1 MPGVDEASQGV
12 NTKHTRCTGLASAV
26 FQSIPLP
33 SRTLGSQGHLV
44 SPRLQ
49 PDCFLATMILRH
61 MQKRCTACPEGRLQ
75 SRNWIRATC
84 VDDNGQRYPDS
95 WTYYECDRCGDRS
108 KRFLDGR
115 IEVPSPVEWQ
125 RHCQP

>member
-1 MPGVDEASQGV
+1 MMVE
-12 NTKHTRCTGLASAV
+12 
-26 FQSIPLP
+26 
-33 SRTLGSQGHLV
+33 
-44 SPRLQ
+44 
-49 PDCFLATMILRH
+49 ILRH

-108 KRFLDGR
+108 KHFLDGR